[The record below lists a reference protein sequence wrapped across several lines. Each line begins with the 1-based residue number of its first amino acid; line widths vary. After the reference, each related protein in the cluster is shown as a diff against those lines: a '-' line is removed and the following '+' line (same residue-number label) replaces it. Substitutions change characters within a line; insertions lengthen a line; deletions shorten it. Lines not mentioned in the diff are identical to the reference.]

1 MEKAH
6 IAYMMINIHDLGR
19 VPDRGGIRGA
29 SLISVPISLS
39 NVVWGSFTIVIRGL
53 AKWVRPMVV
62 L

>member
-39 NVVWGSFTIVIRGL
+39 NVVWGSFIIV
-53 AKWVRPMVV
+53 
-62 L
+62 